1 MRLSG
6 AEFWAMNSGVRRLFQ
21 KHLEF
26 KTFKRF
32 LDRHGIDLR
41 GKTLLDLGC
50 GSGYGSQLI
59 SEGLAP
65 GRLVA
70 LDLMPEQIR
79 RAEERR
85 LPVEFRVGDAEAI
98 DLPDGSIDAVF
109 VFGVLHHVPRW
120 RRALAEIAR
129 VVRPGGWILLEE
141 PSRFW
146 VDLFTLVGFRHP
158 RESRFQWPEFE
169 TALRESGL
177 RIVDKTQL
185 LGKGFMSFL
194 CVKA

>member
-1 MRLSG
+1 
-6 AEFWAMNSGVRRLFQ
+6 MNSGVRRLFQ

-59 SEGLAP
+59 SEALAP
-65 GRLVA
+65 GKLVA

-79 RAEERR
+79 RAEQRR
-85 LPVEFRVGDAEAI
+85 LPVE

-109 VFGVLHHVPRW
+109 VFGMLHHVPRW

-177 RIVDKTQL
+177 RILDKTQL